1 MINYPLS
8 SKIKSG
14 NEENRKKICHF
25 RDKRVPAFLIRF
37 EDPLTSILSPQA
49 GRGG

>member
-1 MINYPLS
+1 MINYPFS

-14 NEENRKKICHF
+14 NEENRKRICNF

-37 EDPLTSILSPQA
+37 EEPLTSILSQQA
-49 GRGG
+49 G

>member
-1 MINYPLS
+1 MINYPFS

-14 NEENRKKICHF
+14 NEENRKRIRNF
-25 RDKRVPAFLIRF
+25 RDKRVPAFLILL
-37 EDPLTSILSPQA
+37 EEPLTSILSPQA

>member
-1 MINYPLS
+1 MTNYPFS

-14 NEENRKKICHF
+14 NEENGKKICNVW
-25 RDKRVPAFLIRF
+25 DKRVPAFLIRF
-37 EDPLTSILSPQA
+37 EEPLTSIVFPRA

>member
-14 NEENRKKICHF
+14 NEENRKKICNF

-37 EDPLTSILSPQA
+37 EDPHLNPLHASGA
-49 GRGG
+49 GR